1 MENHQLINQTSINF
15 SQFYQR
21 ALLLVPYDDTTS
33 PPTFERPDSKISI
46 DKRLSS
52 IETDIREIKEILKV
66 K

>member
-1 MENHQLINQTSINF
+1 MENRQLINQTSINF

-21 ALLLVPYDDTTS
+21 ALLLVPYDNSTS
-33 PPTFERPDSKISI
+33 PPKVERSDSKSGI